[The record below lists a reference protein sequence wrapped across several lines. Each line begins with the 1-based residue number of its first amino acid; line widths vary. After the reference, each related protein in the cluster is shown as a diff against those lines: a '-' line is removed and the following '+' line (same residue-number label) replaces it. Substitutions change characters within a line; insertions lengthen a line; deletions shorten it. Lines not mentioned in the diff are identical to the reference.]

1 MNAVGTTAH
10 ELLSRVLLSYV
21 SEARKAHARVSASAR
36 GQKRK
41 AGAADQGEAEAD
53 ITEAVH
59 DFRVALRRLRT
70 MLKPARRVYGRR
82 ALREIAMVLKH
93 YADLTGAL
101 RDEEVLHDTLAKLS
115 VDEQLRK
122 ALDAWLSR
130 RTKHEQTL
138 RRKAILALG
147 HLGQKAEAKPA
158 RAKAALLLAGAGL
171 EETLKRLEKKLQK
184 ARKAGSM
191 EALELG
197 LRAIQK
203 ARAEVEEMGEVDPHD
218 AEAMHEK
225 RIRYKRLRYTAE
237 LFGDVLGEEGARLEK
252 RAAKHQ
258 TRLGRV
264 HDLDMAVLCVKRTRS
279 FGAANKEAL
288 LKALGEARAQAV
300 QKCLGDMPEEAPGEG
315 S

>member
-1 MNAVGTTAH
+1 MNALGTTAH

-21 SEARKAHARVSASAR
+21 AEARKAHARVSASAVAKS
-36 GQKRK
+36 KRAK
-41 AGAADQGEAEAD
+41 TVAAEPGETEV
-53 ITEAVH
+53 TEAVH

-101 RDEEVLHDTLAKLS
+101 RDEEVLHDTLSKLS
-115 VDEQLRK
+115 VDAQLRK
-122 ALDAWLSR
+122 ILDAWLWR

-158 RAKAALLLAGAGL
+158 RAKAALMLAGAGL
-171 EETLKRLEKKLQK
+171 EETLSRLEQKLQK

-197 LRAIQK
+197 LRVIQK
-203 ARAEVEEMGEVDPHD
+203 ARAEIEELGEVDPHD
-218 AEAMHEK
+218 TEAMHEK

-279 FGAANKEAL
+279 FGAANKEAI

-300 QKCLGDMPEEAPGEG
+300 QKCLGDMLEEGPGEG